1 MSRTIVPSVRITLAM
16 QEAKWN
22 LFHNALDKTKRKKFN
37 CEMLFDI
44 HRSHISACPYSVQ
57 YMRLPRILMS
67 IVFCNYNQL
76 TESVEIG

>member
-1 MSRTIVPSVRITLAM
+1 MSRRIVPSVRITLAM

-37 CEMLFDI
+37 CEMMFDI
-44 HRSHISACPYSVQ
+44 RRSHISACPYSVQ
-57 YMRLPRILMS
+57 YVRLPPILMS
-67 IVFCNYNQL
+67 IVFCNDNQL